1 MAGVLAEPMAG
12 VLVARLVESK
22 ALSKGFVTAFARV
35 VRLECE
41 QAGSRVDSMVVWRAG
56 KKDESTAE
64 SMAAKMDHPSEKQM
78 VAWMENEMVGL

>member
-1 MAGVLAEPMAG
+1 
-12 VLVARLVESK
+12 
-22 ALSKGFVTAFARV
+22 
-35 VRLECE
+35 
-41 QAGSRVDSMVVWRAG
+41 MVVWRAG